1 MAEKAESYR
10 MKVLGIG
17 GSPRVG
23 GNSDLLLDETLR
35 GSRAAGASTEKIVLN
50 RLRFRPCQECGGC
63 DDTGVCV
70 IKDDMRLLYKKV
82 LTSDAVVMA
91 SPIFFG
97 SLSGQAKMMIDRF
110 HCLWVERRV
119 LGKKP
124 KVPRKIKGALLLT
137 SGARKK
143 EFFENAENITKNF
156 FATLGAEYSGG
167 IFCGGVER
175 KDEIRKNKRAMLKA
189 FRLGKTLAG
198 K

>member
-110 HCLWVERRV
+110 QCLWVKKNV
-119 LGKKP
+119 LKKAIS
-124 KVPRKIKGALLLT
+124 KRKKSALILT

-143 EFFENAENITKNF
+143 GFFKNAEKIAKNF
-156 FATLGAEYSGG
+156 FATLGAEYAGSV
-167 IFCGGVER
+167 FSGGVESSG
-175 KDEIRKNKRAMLKA
+175 EIRKNKRAMLKA
-189 FRLGKTLAG
+189 FRLGRALAVR
-198 K
+198 